1 MSTVEKRP
9 SRNVIDLK
17 TGEVVD
23 LVSAPTE
30 RVAELATNMADVRA
44 RIGEV
49 EQAISME
56 LVTRLDRSAT
66 WTLRVGDPTRAQWE
80 ITAPSPAA
88 GTEAYP
94 PDALVGALDDLLA
107 GGVITLQAA
116 SKACKRQLVITL
128 DVPWGNDP
136 AELADMLRSAANVEI
151 AGVRVDVVKADPS
164 TRPVAAGIAAL
175 RKIPGTTALLDEAKV
190 TQPPPARRAKVVRK

>member
-9 SRNVIDLK
+9 SRDVIDLK

-44 RIGEV
+44 QIGEV

-94 PDALVGALDDLLA
+94 PDALVAALDDLLA
-107 GGVITLQAA
+107 GGVITVQAA
-116 SKACKRQLVITL
+116 SKACKRQVVLTV
-128 DVPWGNDP
+128 DVSWGADP
-136 AELADMLRSAANVEI
+136 DELAGTLKAATGVDI
-151 AGVRVDVVKADPS
+151 AGVPVDVVKAEPS
-164 TRPVAAGIAAL
+164 TRPVATGIAAL
-175 RKIPGTTALLDEAKV
+175 RKIPGTAALLDEAKV
-190 TQPPPARRAKVVRK
+190 TQPPPPRRAKVVRK